1 MPDCYFI
8 IDTNDVQGMPSP
20 AQVLESVQQYA
31 VENGGWLESAYFDRR
46 NHLAHVVVGLPD
58 TANVDELSSELLRRL
73 GTEPGDV
80 TLPRQTVVIT
90 PHELEGHSG
99 K

>member
-8 IDTNDVQGMPSP
+8 VDTNDTQGKPSP
-20 AQVLESVQQYA
+20 AQVLESFQRYA
-31 VENGGWLESAYFDRR
+31 VDNGGWLESAFFDRT

-58 TANVDELSSELLRRL
+58 SADIDAFSSEVLRNL
-73 GTEPGDV
+73 GTAPGDL
-80 TLPRQTVVIT
+80 TLPRQTIVIS
-90 PHELEGHSG
+90 PHELEGHPQ